1 MEPIVIAAFLAV
13 VAERIVTGLVTP
25 VFEKFQLDRF
35 YLLYVAW
42 IIGGVLVYLSG
53 ANLFVAYLPDPI
65 AGQVLTAIVA
75 GGGANLIHDI
85 FGAR

>member
-42 IIGGVLVYLSG
+42 VIGGVLVYLSG
-53 ANLFVAYLPDPI
+53 ANLFVAYLPDPV
-65 AGQVLTAIVA
+65 AGQVLTAITA